1 MRVGY
6 AQATV
11 TQGALFAA
19 VDEGFFARGGLDVS
33 IQAVGGPAQ
42 VPALLA
48 GEVQFAGMGAN
59 EVANADVGGAS
70 LAMIATAVDYPLF
83 SLYADKKYK
92 SVQDLAG
99 QTIGIT
105 AAGASTDAAA
115 HLFLRHFGLDGKV
128 KVSPAGGTQTS
139 ILAAMGKGIVAGG
152 ILAPPSTAKAA
163 QQGFV
168 ELINGVQ
175 LGVPMNTTGIVA
187 TRAYLK
193 AQPDVVRRFLK
204 AYLEAWTFCAD
215 PANEQAV
222 VQTLAKYTKSDSQ
235 DALVGYKEML
245 RVWRGAKAPTV
256 NPAAVADILE
266 LSTNP
271 KVRAANSLQ
280 FIDNSVLQSV
290 E

>member
-1 MRVGY
+1 LTVGY

-19 VDEGFFARGGLDVS
+19 VDEGFFARSGLDVS

-115 HLFLRHFGLDGKV
+115 HLFLRHFGLDDKV

-139 ILAAMGKGIVAGG
+139 

-168 ELINGVQ
+168 ELVNGVQ

-222 VQTLAKYTKSDSQ
+222 VRTLAKYTKSDTQ
-235 DALVGYKEML
+235 DTLVGYREML
-245 RVWRGAKAPTV
+245 RVWQGAKVPTV
-256 NPAAVADILE
+256 NSEAVANILE

-271 KVRAANSLQ
+271 KVRAANPLA
-280 FIDNSVLQSV
+280 FIDNSVLESV